1 MEISIIFP
9 RPAESVIRKALV
21 RLEASGIISKIYF
34 LVVVNTTASI
44 GGKTYAFDSN
54 GVASE
59 KQDSG
64 KDDNDSSITFTWYDE
79 KRGRN
84 FTIMKELKSHPGVAD
99 GTKSDLD
106 ILAAVCEA
114 EAGDQGIAGMK
125 AVALCLLNRT
135 LDKEFPSSVR
145 YVLYQ
150 GTTFPQ
156 YSVVTNNQLLSLLT
170 VQALMKLPS
179 RHLTVLMLMC

>member
-1 MEISIIFP
+1 M
-9 RPAESVIRKALV
+9 
-21 RLEASGIISKIYF
+21 Y
-34 LVVVNTTASI
+34 VNTTASI

-59 KQDSG
+59 KQVSE

-114 EAGDQGIAGMK
+114 EAGDQELQ
-125 AVALCLLNRT
+125 V
-135 LDKEFPSSVR
+135 
-145 YVLYQ
+145 
-150 GTTFPQ
+150 
-156 YSVVTNNQLLSLLT
+156 
-170 VQALMKLPS
+170 
-179 RHLTVLMLMC
+179 

>member
-1 MEISIIFP
+1 MM
-9 RPAESVIRKALV
+9 
-21 RLEASGIISKIYF
+21 Y
-34 LVVVNTTASI
+34 VNTTASI

-135 LDKEFPSSVR
+135 LDKE
-145 YVLYQ
+145 
-150 GTTFPQ
+150 
-156 YSVVTNNQLLSLLT
+156 
-170 VQALMKLPS
+170 
-179 RHLTVLMLMC
+179 